1 MKLDVSMC
9 MMKLDV
15 SMFRKAQ
22 VFGWA
27 LEAPRV
33 SWAPFWYLLTDCFYV
48 CITKVEGLLLRG
60 CKHVYDEV
68 GCKHV

>member
-1 MKLDVSMC
+1 

-33 SWAPFWYLLTDCFYV
+33 SWASFWHVLTAFRRPVLEDFGALSGHFWR
-48 CITKVEGLLLRG
+48 ISGLGTALG
-60 CKHVYDEV
+60 KQFNINV
-68 GCKHV
+68 GST